1 MKPSKAILVSCL
13 ILVFIL
19 AYTTASKLFNWPHYI
34 RAMLAQPFA
43 GWLNHLLVYAVPA
56 LETIAIMLL
65 LIQSTR
71 KTGLWLTTALLFL
84 FTAYAAWI
92 LRTGQDKTTCACG
105 GLFSQLSWKN
115 HLLVNTVITLLALLT
130 SIFYNK
136 LFNIFHGHEKRR
148 NADASD

>member
-19 AYTTASKLFNWPHYI
+19 SYTTASKLLNWPHYTS
-34 RAMLAQPFA
+34 AMLAQPFA
-43 GWLNHLLVYAVPA
+43 GWFNHLLAYAIPA
-56 LETIAIMLL
+56 LETIATILL

-71 KTGLWLTTALLFL
+71 RTGLWLTTALLFL
-84 FTAYAAWI
+84 FTAYTAWI
-92 LRTGQDKTTCACG
+92 LGTGQDKTTCACG

-115 HLLVNTVITLLALLT
+115 HLLVNTGITLLALLT
-130 SIFYNK
+130 TIFYNK
-136 LFNIFHGHEKRR
+136 SFNIFHGREKRG